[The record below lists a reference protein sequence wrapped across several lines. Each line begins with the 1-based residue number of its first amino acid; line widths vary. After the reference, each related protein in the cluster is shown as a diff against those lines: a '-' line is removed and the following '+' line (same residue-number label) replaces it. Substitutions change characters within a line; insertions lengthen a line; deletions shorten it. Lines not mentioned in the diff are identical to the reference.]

1 MQSRGMDL
9 ESAYEL
15 MAEAR
20 MESVIHS
27 ISDKNIQSYIEE
39 TIRGKGK
46 EEE

>member
-1 MQSRGMDL
+1 MDL
-9 ESAYEL
+9 ESTYEL